1 MSLKRRLIALFA
13 LFLLL
18 FTLAGGSVIIVDARQ
33 SVRAEMDSVLELA
46 SLLIEQSLAGEVRVR
61 APAEHVAALQPLVA
75 ARKLRHVQIRLL
87 DRSGVVISETRTS
100 GADDEVPRWF
110 TALVGVQPVVRRVEI
125 LPAAGG
131 AAAAYAI
138 MAEPWDE
145 VAEVWETVKALSAC
159 VAVLSAGMLLLLA
172 VAADRALRPLRLFE
186 RELARMERGDFGV
199 RLDRPGVP
207 ELVPIAAGI
216 QALGDSLART
226 QSDNRRL
233 AAQLVEV
240 EDRERRELARDI
252 HDELGPTLFALKIDA
267 RELHKLACDPAA
279 AKPGQIDARGA
290 AVMTA
295 IETIHQLSRRVLGRL
310 RPAVLDHVPLSEV
323 LHDEI
328 GRWRRQAAGIRW
340 RLDLHGSLDDL
351 SDPIRLTVYRVVQE
365 SVMNAARH
373 AGATEVAVA
382 VERRAGAEGDPEGD
396 HVVVS
401 VRDDGHGA
409 AGAAA
414 PGGFGIPGMSERVH
428 ALAGALTVRPAPDG
442 GTLVHAVIP
451 AGHECAS
458 VPHRGGMTA

>member
-1 MSLKRRLIALFA
+1 MPGALSLKRRVIALFA

-18 FTLAGGSVIIVDARQ
+18 FTAAGGGVIIVDARQ

-46 SLLIEQSLAGEVRVR
+46 SLLIEKSLALEARAR

-87 DRSGVVISETRTS
+87 DRNGLVISETRTS
-100 GADDEVPRWF
+100 GASDEVPGWF
-110 TALVGVQPVVRRVEI
+110 TALVGVQPVIRRVEI

-131 AAAAYAI
+131 AAASYAI

-145 VAEVWETVKALSAC
+145 VAEVWETVKALAAC
-159 VAVLSAGMLLLLA
+159 MAALSAGTLLMLAL
-172 VAADRALRPLRLFE
+172 AADRALRPLRLFE

-226 QSDNRRL
+226 QSENRRL

-240 EDRERRELARDI
+240 EDRERRELAREI
-252 HDELGPTLFALKIDA
+252 HDELGPSLFSLKIDV
-267 RELHKLACDPAA
+267 RELHRLAHDPAA
-279 AKPGQIDARGA
+279 AKPGQIDARAEA
-290 AVMTA
+290 AMEA
-295 IETIHQLSRRVLGRL
+295 IEAIHQLSRRVLGRL
-310 RPAVLDHVPLSEV
+310 RPAVLDHLPLSEV

-328 GRWRRQAAGIRW
+328 ARWRRQASGTRW
-340 RLDLHGSLDDL
+340 RLDLDGPLDDL

-373 AGATEVAVA
+373 AGATEVAVS
-382 VERRAGAEGDPEGD
+382 VERRAGHGGD

-401 VRDDGHGA
+401 VRDDGLGA
-409 AGAAA
+409 PAS
-414 PGGFGIPGMSERVH
+414 PSSGGFGISGMSERVH
-428 ALAGALTVRPAPDG
+428 ALAGTLTVQPSPDG

-451 AGHECAS
+451 AGAPMDARSGTRVE
-458 VPHRGGMTA
+458 T